1 MEAYLGEWVN
11 LLLRWLHVVAG
22 IAWIGESFYFV
33 MLDLS
38 LKPPHDPEARRRG
51 VSGELWAVHG
61 GGFYNSQK
69 YLVSP
74 PRMPDG
80 LHWSKWKAYATWLS
94 GFALFSVMY
103 LLQPQTYLIDR
114 SVMDLSPFMADLF
127 AVGFLV
133 LGWAVYD
140 ALCHVFGDNDSAL
153 SLALTIFIV
162 LLSYAAT
169 HVFSG
174 RAAFLIVGATMA
186 TIMAAN
192 VFHVIMPGQRLM
204 VGALSRGETPDP
216 LPGKQGKQRS
226 VHNTYFTLPVV
237 FTMISNHYALTYTA
251 PYSWVVLSL
260 IMMSGVLIRQF
271 FVLRH
276 AGREVWVLPAAGAV
290 LVIAAMFWIAPRP
303 ASAVVQAAT
312 EKPVSLAEVQPILE
326 QRCAVCHSA
335 HPMLMPSAPAGVMF
349 DTPEEITTNAPRI
362 LQQAV
367 QLKAMPL
374 NNVTG
379 MTDAERTKLAQWI
392 EGGTV
397 R

>member
-22 IAWIGESFYFV
+22 IAWIGELFYFV

-38 LKPPHDPEARRRG
+38 LKPPHDPEAKRRG
-51 VSGELWAVHG
+51 VSGEFWAVHG

-74 PRMPDG
+74 PRMPDE
-80 LHWSKWKAYATWLS
+80 LHWSKWKAYTTWLS
-94 GFALFSVMY
+94 GFALFLVLY

-114 SVMDLSPFMADLF
+114 SVMDLSPFLADLF
-127 AVGFLV
+127 AVGFLAV
-133 LGWAVYD
+133 GWAVYD
-140 ALCHVFGDNDSAL
+140 ALCHVSGDNEFAL
-153 SLALTIFIV
+153 GIALTIFVV
-162 LLSYAAT
+162 LLSFAAT

-192 VFHVIMPGQRLM
+192 VFYVIIPGQRLM
-204 VGALSRGETPDP
+204 VAALSRGETPDP

-251 PYSWVVLSL
+251 PHSWVVLSP
-260 IMMSGVLIRQF
+260 IMMSGALIRQF

-276 AGREVWVLPAAGAV
+276 TGREVWVLPAAGAA
-290 LVIAAMFWIAPRP
+290 LVVAAMFWIAPRP
-303 ASAVVQAAT
+303 AGSVAQAMGQKAIT
-312 EKPVSLAEVQPILE
+312 LAEVQPILE

-335 HPMLMPSAPAGVMF
+335 HPTLMPSAPAGVMF

-374 NNVTG
+374 GNVTG

-392 EGGTV
+392 EGGSV
-397 R
+397 Q